1 MSIRERIAALLD
13 PRPRHP
19 DLSGRLKGYEAI
31 IEQAKESLADKNQFI
46 DSMRATVDSLT
57 KANAEHKAA
66 ADDWAA
72 KAAELQSDLLAA
84 RGASFLGRRD
94 EEVASAEVELAVS
107 AMASLDQ
114 WKSFVGG
121 FMDRREQW
129 VADTRQPVVY
139 QNHAELASVN
149 ARIAECDHWLSIFE
163 EVSRKV
169 HGPTDDTP

>member
-1 MSIRERIAALLD
+1 MSFRLRIAKLLD
-13 PRPRHP
+13 PKADERMAA
-19 DLSGRLKGYEAI
+19 LKAE
-31 IEQAKESLADKNQFI
+31 L
-46 DSMRATVDSLT
+46 DSMT
-57 KANAEHKAA
+57 KAVHEHMQA

-72 KAAELQSDLLAA
+72 KADELKADLLAA

-94 EEVASAEVELAVS
+94 EEVTSPEVELAVS

-114 WKSFVGG
+114 WKAFVGG
-121 FMDRREQW
+121 FVDRREQW